1 MILLLKL
8 LLAHLLGDFFL
19 QPTAWVESKAEKKIK
34 SPAFYFHLLI
44 HAGLLALLL
53 WDVNYWGVILGLTL
67 SHGLIDL
74 LKLYR
79 QNKKTKERWF
89 VIDQVLHLISILV
102 IWWIWEKPHLE
113 IESLLQNPN
122 VLILTLTVLFLTQP
136 AGILLANVLKKWAVD
151 IQQDSNQSLANAGKY
166 IGILERLFVFAFI
179 LTNHWEAVGFLIAAK
194 SVFRFGDLRK
204 SKERKLTEY
213 ILIGTL
219 MSFGIAMGIG
229 LLASYLLKF

>member
-19 QPTAWVESKAEKKIK
+19 QPTAWIESKEAKKIK

-44 HAGLLALLL
+44 HAGLLAVLL
-53 WDVNYWGVILGLTL
+53 WDTNYWWVILGLTL

-79 QNKKTKERWF
+79 QTKKTKSRWF
-89 VIDQVLHLISILV
+89 IIDQVLHLISILV
-102 IWWIWEKPHLE
+102 IWWIWEKPDLG
-113 IESLLQNPN
+113 IEALLQNPN
-122 VLILTLTVLFLTQP
+122 TLILVLAVLFLTEP
-136 AGILLANVLKKWAVD
+136 AGILLANLLKKWTSA
-151 IQQDSNQSLANAGKY
+151 IEQDLNQSLANAGKY

-213 ILIGTL
+213 VLIGTL
-219 MSFGIAMGIG
+219 MSFGIAMGVG
-229 LLASYLLKF
+229 LLTSYLLKS

>member
-8 LLAHLLGDFFL
+8 LLAHVLGDFFL
-19 QPTAWVESKAEKKIK
+19 QPTTWVESKEEKKIK
-34 SPAFYFHLLI
+34 SVWFYFHLLI

-53 WDVNYWGVILGLTL
+53 WDGSYWGLILVLTL

-74 LKLYR
+74 LKLSR
-79 QNKKTKERWF
+79 QSKKTKPLWF

-102 IWWIWEKPHLE
+102 IWWIWEKPDLK
-113 IESLLQNPN
+113 IDSLLQNPK
-122 VLILTLTVLFLTQP
+122 VLILSLAVLFLTQP
-136 AGILLANVLKKWAVD
+136 AGILLTNVLKKWSIA
-151 IQQDSNQSLANAGKY
+151 IQQDSNQSLENAGKY

-204 SKERKLTEY
+204 SNQRKLTEY

-219 MSFGIAMGIG
+219 MSFGIAMGVG
-229 LLASYLLKF
+229 LLASYLLKY

>member
-8 LLAHLLGDFFL
+8 LLAHVLGDFFL
-19 QPTAWVESKAEKKIK
+19 QPTSWVDSKEDKKIK
-34 SPAFYFHLLI
+34 SPEFYFHLLI

-53 WDVNYWGVILGLTL
+53 WDESYWGLILALTL

-74 LKLYR
+74 LKLY
-79 QNKKTKERWF
+79 QQSKKTKPLWF

-102 IWWIWEKPHLE
+102 IWWIWEKPDVE

-122 VLILTLTVLFLTQP
+122 VLVLALAVLFLTQP
-136 AGILLANVLKKWAVD
+136 TGILLANVLKNWSIS
-151 IQQDSNQSLANAGKY
+151 IQQDSNQSLENAGKY

-219 MSFGIAMGIG
+219 MSFGIAMGVG
-229 LLASYLLKF
+229 LLASYLLKL

>member
-8 LLAHLLGDFFL
+8 LMAHVLGDFFL
-19 QPTAWVESKAEKKIK
+19 QPTSWVESKEEKKIK
-34 SPAFYFHLLI
+34 SPGFYFHLLI

-53 WDVNYWGVILGLTL
+53 WDASYWGLILALTL

-74 LKLYR
+74 LKLY
-79 QNKKTKERWF
+79 QQSKKTKPLWF

-102 IWWIWEKPHLE
+102 IWWIWEKPDVE

-122 VLILTLTVLFLTQP
+122 VLVLSLAILFLTQP
-136 AGILLANVLKKWAVD
+136 AGILLANVLKNWSIS
-151 IQQDSNQSLANAGKY
+151 IQQDSNQSLENAGKY

-219 MSFGIAMGIG
+219 MSFGIAMGVG
-229 LLASYLLKF
+229 LLASYLLKL